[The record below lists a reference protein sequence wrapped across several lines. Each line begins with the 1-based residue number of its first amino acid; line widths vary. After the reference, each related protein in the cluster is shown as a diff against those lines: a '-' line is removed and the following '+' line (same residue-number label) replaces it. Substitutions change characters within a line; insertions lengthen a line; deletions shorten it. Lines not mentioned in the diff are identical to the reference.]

1 MASYI
6 RYLLKPDLFISR
18 VFSRVSRV
26 SSLKNSRVFSRVF
39 QIAEKFQSFF
49 QSFFIHSIY
58 LEISTKNISRENMY
72 HFFACGGLN
81 QSVNTLCN
89 RFWLL
94 ILSVFT
100 IEYKYA
106 RRRREK
112 FQSFFQSFFQS
123 LFQSFNSG
131 TRNTKKKGLFWNI
144 LI

>member
-1 MASYI
+1 MI
-6 RYLLKPDLFISR
+6 KQSR
-18 VFSRVSRV
+18 PFY
-26 SSLKNSRVFSRVF
+26 F
-39 QIAEKFQSFF
+39 QSFFQSFQSFESEKFQSFF

-131 TRNTKKKGLFWNI
+131 TRNTKKKGLVSNRAINQPF
-144 LI
+144 